1 MGQYALNS
9 FTDLSVFKTWFVSE
23 NKKAENHDK
32 KFEMKVVVWV
42 WLMEGGVILLWIEKA
57 YQLNKKSREMKGE
70 V

>member
-42 WLMEGGVILLWIEKA
+42 WLMEGGVILL
-57 YQLNKKSREMKGE
+57 
-70 V
+70 